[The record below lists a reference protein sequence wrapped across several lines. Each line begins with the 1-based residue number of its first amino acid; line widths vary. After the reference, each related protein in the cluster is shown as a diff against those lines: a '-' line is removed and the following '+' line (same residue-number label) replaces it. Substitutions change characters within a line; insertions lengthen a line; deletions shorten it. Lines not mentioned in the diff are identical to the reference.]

1 MLELYSELVKYD
13 EYRKGEPFFSWLP
26 EFDRW
31 VCEYFGVEFMPSYA
45 EIRKIGRN
53 NTIMYDISLMLFDK
67 DDTKKFW
74 SGPTWYGRI
83 PWYEKDKVLEKVQE
97 KAREFAFKY
106 NEPILK
112 ENEEIRVVDIAIYK
126 NMYLFT
132 YLLSHKPFELQ
143 EQIKAY
149 FSNLPVYS
157 IRSWYIPAI
166 CVLKTKK
173 DAKEFLLSD
182 DYKRLKKQIYELLK
196 SYDEYDVLEE
206 DHIRIFVDYME
217 HMKSIPMYGRWVD
230 DLSNEESDKHF
241 KMLLE

>member
-1 MLELYSELVKYD
+1 
-13 EYRKGEPFFSWLP
+13 
-26 EFDRW
+26 
-31 VCEYFGVEFMPSYA
+31 
-45 EIRKIGRN
+45 
-53 NTIMYDISLMLFDK
+53 
-67 DDTKKFW
+67 
-74 SGPTWYGRI
+74 
-83 PWYEKDKVLEKVQE
+83 
-97 KAREFAFKY
+97 
-106 NEPILK
+106 
-112 ENEEIRVVDIAIYK
+112 
-126 NMYLFT
+126 MYLFT

-149 FSNLPVYS
+149 FSNLPVYN

-230 DLSNEESDKHF
+230 DLSNDESDKHF